1 MPKYDF
7 VLDRHDMLVLVGTL
21 EYTRDDII
29 ERIGELTEVDPM
41 SEADQ
46 AELDSRQEELRV
58 IRIVLGQYSDQTI
71 NGPMITAELRQDL
84 AEPLQIALY
93 TQLAYARRQS
103 TACVRLL
110 ADPHLTPTTV
120 ELLELEIKQYTRQI
134 EALDTVMRQVG
145 RHV

>member
-1 MPKYDF
+1 MPKN
-7 VLDRHDMLVLVGTL
+7 
-21 EYTRDDII
+21 
-29 ERIGELTEVDPM
+29 LTIDLP
-41 SEADQ
+41 
-46 AELDSRQEELRV
+46 L
-58 IRIVLGQYSDQTI
+58 
-71 NGPMITAELRQDL
+71 DL

-93 TQLAYARRQS
+93 TQLAYARRQA

-120 ELLELEIKQYTRQI
+120 ELLELEIKQYTRQV